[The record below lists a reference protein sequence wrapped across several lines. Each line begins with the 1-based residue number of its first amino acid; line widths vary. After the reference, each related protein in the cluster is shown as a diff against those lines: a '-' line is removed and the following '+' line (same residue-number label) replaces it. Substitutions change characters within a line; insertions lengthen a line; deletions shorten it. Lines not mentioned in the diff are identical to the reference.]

1 MHRTKT
7 VPRSPYRPIGLLGL
21 AALLALLVPLTA
33 CDSRSAASATTDPVE
48 AEELLGSY
56 PVSRFLIRPDLFL
69 PSLQP
74 GAVPGRDARFLKPD
88 GEVFG
93 VKLDGRVRA
102 YPITMIGYYH
112 VANDSIGR
120 YPLAVT
126 Y

>member
-1 MHRTKT
+1 MHRSTT
-7 VPRSPYRPIGLLGL
+7 VKMNPFRPIGLLGP
-21 AALLALLVPLTA
+21 AALLALLLPLAA
-33 CDSRSAASATTDPVE
+33 CDSRSEASAASIE

-88 GEVFG
+88 DEVFG
-93 VKLDGRVRA
+93 VKLDGKARA
-102 YPITMIGYYH
+102 YPITMIGYHH